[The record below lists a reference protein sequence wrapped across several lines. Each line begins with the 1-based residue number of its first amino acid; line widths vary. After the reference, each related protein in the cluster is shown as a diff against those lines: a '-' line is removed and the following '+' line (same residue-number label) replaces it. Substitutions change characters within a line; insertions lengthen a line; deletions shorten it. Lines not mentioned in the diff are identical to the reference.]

1 MIKVFY
7 DKISEEM
14 ISTFTEI
21 DGFYTFKSWQDL
33 INSCSSDYEQ
43 YELIELTSELY
54 NKMYNDGIFKGHE
67 SD

>member
-1 MIKVFY
+1 
-7 DKISEEM
+7 M

-67 SD
+67 PD